1 MDRKITTHLGC
12 LLGRLRPKPVVVG
25 KGCNLPVIILYCQW
39 ASLCVFFFLEG
50 LVDVGL

>member
-25 KGCNLPVIILYCQW
+25 KGCNLPVVSGQV
-39 ASLCVFFFLEG
+39 SVFFFLEG